1 MSLVVTDI
9 VTFKMSSASKDIGE
23 IKFGLF
29 GETVP
34 KTVENFVKLSTGEC
48 GFGYA
53 NSKVYRIVKD
63 FVCQAGDFM
72 KGDGT
77 GGKSIWGGKFEDEN
91 FDIKHTGAGFL
102 SMANGEYSFITLMN
116 FMRIILGGPN
126 TNSSQFF
133 ILSQKKES
141 LDGKHVVFGKIISG
155 MKVFRE
161 IENVKVKREKPVK
174 PVKIVSCSH
183 ETVTEPFTVT
193 ESDATD

>member
-102 SMANGEYSFITLMN
+102 SMANGEYLFFIVMT
-116 FMRIILGGPN
+116 FMRI
-126 TNSSQFF
+126 
-133 ILSQKKES
+133 
-141 LDGKHVVFGKIISG
+141 
-155 MKVFRE
+155 
-161 IENVKVKREKPVK
+161 
-174 PVKIVSCSH
+174 
-183 ETVTEPFTVT
+183 
-193 ESDATD
+193 

>member
-77 GGKSIWGGKFEDEN
+77 GEKSIWGGNLKT
-91 FDIKHTGAGFL
+91 K
-102 SMANGEYSFITLMN
+102 TLISNIQAQDFFQWPTVNILLYLMI
-116 FMRIILGGPN
+116 FMRISRWSKYKFKSILYII
-126 TNSSQFF
+126 T
-133 ILSQKKES
+133 KERI
-141 LDGKHVVFGKIISG
+141 FGRKTCCIW
-155 MKVFRE
+155 
-161 IENVKVKREKPVK
+161 
-174 PVKIVSCSH
+174 
-183 ETVTEPFTVT
+183 
-193 ESDATD
+193 

>member
-102 SMANGEYSFITLMN
+102 SMANG
-116 FMRIILGGPN
+116 GPN

-133 ILSQKKES
+133 ILSKKKES

>member
-1 MSLVVTDI
+1 MVIYFRMSLVVTDI

-48 GFGYA
+48 GYGYA

-77 GGKSIWGGKFEDEN
+77 GGKSIWGGKFDDEN

-102 SMANGEYSFITLMN
+102 SMANGKCFRLKISV
-116 FMRIILGGPN
+116 
-126 TNSSQFF
+126 
-133 ILSQKKES
+133 LS
-141 LDGKHVVFGKIISG
+141 D
-155 MKVFRE
+155 R
-161 IENVKVKREKPVK
+161 
-174 PVKIVSCSH
+174 
-183 ETVTEPFTVT
+183 
-193 ESDATD
+193 

>member
-9 VTFKMSSASKDIGE
+9 VTFKMSSAAKDIGE

-53 NSKVYRIVKD
+53 NSKVYRLVKD

-102 SMANGEYSFITLMN
+102 SMANG
-116 FMRIILGGPN
+116 
-126 TNSSQFF
+126 
-133 ILSQKKES
+133 KK
-141 LDGKHVVFGKIISG
+141 LF
-155 MKVFRE
+155 
-161 IENVKVKREKPVK
+161 P
-174 PVKIVSCSH
+174 
-183 ETVTEPFTVT
+183 TT
-193 ESDATD
+193 